1 MSVPFKTPLPACGW
15 LDGITVIEG
24 RTAVFLGLRTVV
36 YSAPDLAASK
46 AWWTEALGLP
56 PYFDQPFYVGF
67 NPGGY
72 ELGLN
77 PNGDPSAGPN
87 TYWGVRDIAAAAAHL
102 IATGAV
108 AVEAAQ
114 DVGEGIKLGTFR
126 SPAGDLVGLIENPAF
141 KLAPAPADESDGPG
155 R

>member
-1 MSVPFKTPLPACGW
+1 
-15 LDGITVIEG
+15 VISAIEE

-36 YSAPDLAASK
+36 YPAPDLAASK
-46 AWWTEALGLP
+46 AWWTAALGVQ

-77 PNGDPSAGPN
+77 PNADPSAGPR
-87 TYWGVRDIAAAAAHL
+87 TYWGVRNIAAAEEHM

-108 AVEAAQ
+108 VVEAVQ
-114 DVGEGIKLGTFR
+114 DVGDGIKLGTFR
-126 SPAGDLVGLIENPAF
+126 SPAGDLVGLIENPVF
-141 KLAPAPADESDGPG
+141 KLQPAPIADSDGPG